1 MNEKK
6 SGKTMSHKTEKK
18 EWWHDGV
25 QFSCQ
30 GSGKCCVSHGEFGF
44 VYMTLA
50 DRKRMAR
57 SLKMPTSA
65 FTKKYCQKSDGFYH
79 LIDGDKQACVF
90 LKNKSC
96 TVYEGRPTQ
105 CRTWPFWPEVMGAK
119 TWKAEVAKFCP
130 GVGKGKVWSKQEIE
144 KALQDQ
150 QKAESQS

>member
-1 MNEKK
+1 
-6 SGKTMSHKTEKK
+6 MSKQTEKK

-50 DRKRMAR
+50 DRKRMAK
-57 SLKMPTSA
+57 SLQMSTSV
-65 FTKKYCQKSDGFYH
+65 FTKKYCRKSDGFYH
-79 LIDGDKQACVF
+79 LIDGANQACIF

-96 TVYEGRPTQ
+96 SVYEGRPTQ

-119 TWKAEVAKFCP
+119 TWKNEVAKFCP
-130 GVGKGKVWSKQEIE
+130 GVGKGKTWSKQEIE

-150 QKAESQS
+150 QKAESQT